1 METRSKAALPGLHYL
16 YAAIVVG
23 LLLTGTA
30 GLQRQRLNG
39 LRSEQV
45 AQQPLEQLQR
55 IEQQEQARLSLLQK
69 TPSFGFDNLMADWA
83 FLNFLQYFGDFAV
96 RSQVGYRVSPEFF
109 EVIVAK
115 DPYFIDPYLFLSAST
130 SLYAGAPER
139 TVALMNQGLAS
150 MTPQVPNG
158 GYVVWRYKGI
168 DELLFLGDGA
178 AAQQSFEMAANW
190 AEQSSDPNAAA
201 VAAASRQTAQFLAQ
215 NPASKAAQISA
226 WIQVINYAF
235 DDQTKRLAVE
245 RIQALGGEILD
256 LGQGR
261 VTVRYRTDQ

>member
-1 METRSKAALPGLHYL
+1 MLESPS
-16 YAAIVVG
+16 
-23 LLLTGTA
+23 A
-30 GLQRQRLNG
+30 G
-39 LRSEQV
+39 
-45 AQQPLEQLQR
+45 AQSLEQLQTA
-55 IEQQEQARLSLLQK
+55 EQQERMRLSLMRK
-69 TPSFGFDNLMADWA
+69 TPSFGFDNLVADWT
-83 FLNFLQYFGDFAV
+83 FLNFLQYFGDLSV
-96 RSQVGYRVSPEFF
+96 RSQVGYRASPEFF

-115 DPYFIDPYLFLSAST
+115 DPYFIDPYLFLSVST
-130 SLYAGAPER
+130 SLYAGDPER

-178 AAQQSFEMAANW
+178 AARESFAAAANW

-201 VAAASRQTAQFLAQ
+201 VAAASRQTAEFLAQ

-226 WIQVINYAF
+226 WIQVSNYAF

-261 VTVRYRTDQ
+261 VTVRYRTDE